1 MHCMIIHTF
10 KFINTN
16 ANPMSSVQ
24 MPTSSREIQNAF
36 FAAKWHLHPTE
47 RHHILRFSTIDCMVV
62 HHFQLISIKLNDI
75 TEFDSSSKLLH
86 PEDVSSNADRT
97 SEKATTEPSQISQSI
112 RNPLPGSYEKK
123 IWIPSL
129 GWSYW
134 VVIRSKFSWRNYLSQ
149 KMLSKKDTPTYTNYP
164 FNLRLTNE

>member
-1 MHCMIIHTF
+1 MGNWLSNNYSKYWIRMTMHCMIIHTF

-24 MPTSSREIQNAF
+24 MPTSSHEIHNACLLLN
-36 FAAKWHLHPTE
+36 KLILVTWHLHPTE

-86 PEDVSSNADRT
+86 PEDVSSNVDRT
-97 SEKATTEPSQISQSI
+97 SEKTMTEPNQISQSI
-112 RNPLPGSYEKK
+112 KNPLTGSYFFLKS
-123 IWIPSL
+123 IATWMQIRT
-129 GWSYW
+129 WRSY
-134 VVIRSKFSWRNYLSQ
+134 IQ
-149 KMLSKKDTPTYTNYP
+149 
-164 FNLRLTNE
+164 RLVR

>member
-1 MHCMIIHTF
+1 MTMHCMIIHTF

-62 HHFQLISIKLNDI
+62 HHFQLISIKLNDN

-86 PEDVSSNADRT
+86 LEDVSSNADRT
-97 SEKATTEPSQISQSI
+97 SEKTMTEPNQISQSI
-112 RNPLPGSYEKK
+112 KNPLTGSYFFKK
-123 IWIPSL
+123 SIA
-129 GWSYW
+129 
-134 VVIRSKFSWRNYLSQ
+134 
-149 KMLSKKDTPTYTNYP
+149 T
-164 FNLRLTNE
+164 